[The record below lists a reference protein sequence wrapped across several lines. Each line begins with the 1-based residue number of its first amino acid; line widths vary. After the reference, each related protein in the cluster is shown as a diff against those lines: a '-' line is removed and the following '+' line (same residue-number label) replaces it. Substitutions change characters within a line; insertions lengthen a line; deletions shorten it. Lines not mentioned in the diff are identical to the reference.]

1 MKDFFNK
8 ETLDNIKQFCA
19 ENKKYVGVAG
29 VLVGLILILIVVVA
43 GGNNGRQS
51 NTEAGSQTE
60 ISVKDFEFEKDYTN
74 DAKDDISTLLADY
87 YKAYV
92 GDDLDTLGKLAT
104 PMSDNE
110 KSYIGVVSQYYESVN
125 DITPY
130 TKNGL
135 KKGTYFVSVKNSI
148 KFTGVDTQAP
158 TLDFFYIETDK
169 DGKLFINNVYS
180 NFNRTY
186 CENELDDDIMELIS
200 KYTASSEFADLHEEV
215 QKAYEQAVGSDANL
229 KTMLETTLT
238 GAIKQWYTSS
248 GIANLKKSDADTQT
262 TEADTQQADDAS
274 QSGDQQT
281 TDANAGQTADQQT
294 TDANAGQTTDQQTT
308 DTNAA
313 NQQTAEQPQAPA
325 EYQVELFLD
334 MAWNLEAVKQQG
346 VAAHQRHFLEREFGK
361 NRADRLQPVMQ
372 EAYRLAYI
380 RKPEFMGNTRTEEK
394 DPKFKVI
401 SDLPWSEQ
409 EINERLAAY
418 RQLSDKVEQEWHALP
433 AQKKETYFQLVKYP
447 VQAAAQMNN
456 KLLTAQLARHGKADW
471 ADSDRAYDS
480 IVSLTKRY
488 NTTKWN
494 RMMDFQPRRL
504 PVFNRVER
512 KALSSGLPEKRQAVY
527 TWNGADCAEG
537 VSAICEGLGYEGKAV
552 AVSKN
557 KELTFEFTAW
567 ETDSVEVE
575 VRLLPNHPVE
585 GERLRFTISLDGSAT
600 EAVSYETKG
609 RSEEWKENVLCNQA
623 VRRMVL
629 PVARKASHRLIFTAL
644 DEGVVLD
651 QIYLYMP
658 RIK

>member
-104 PMSDNE
+104 PVSDNE

-274 QSGDQQT
+274 LSG
-281 TDANAGQTADQQT
+281 DQQT

-325 EYQVELFLD
+325 EYQVVTKDVVKVRDGASTDAKELGL
-334 MAWNLEAVKQQG
+334 LKEQVT
-346 VAAHQRHFLEREFGK
+346 LT
-361 NRADRLQPVMQ
+361 
-372 EAYRLAYI
+372 AYGTEGDWTIVSYSAGTNGRAYI
-380 RKPEFMGNTRTEEK
+380 KTENLQT
-394 DPKFKVI
+394 VG
-401 SDLPWSEQ
+401 Q
-409 EINERLAAY
+409 
-418 RQLSDKVEQEWHALP
+418 
-433 AQKKETYFQLVKYP
+433 
-447 VQAAAQMNN
+447 
-456 KLLTAQLARHGKADW
+456 
-471 ADSDRAYDS
+471 
-480 IVSLTKRY
+480 
-488 NTTKWN
+488 
-494 RMMDFQPRRL
+494 
-504 PVFNRVER
+504 
-512 KALSSGLPEKRQAVY
+512 
-527 TWNGADCAEG
+527 
-537 VSAICEGLGYEGKAV
+537 
-552 AVSKN
+552 
-557 KELTFEFTAW
+557 
-567 ETDSVEVE
+567 
-575 VRLLPNHPVE
+575 
-585 GERLRFTISLDGSAT
+585 
-600 EAVSYETKG
+600 
-609 RSEEWKENVLCNQA
+609 
-623 VRRMVL
+623 
-629 PVARKASHRLIFTAL
+629 
-644 DEGVVLD
+644 
-651 QIYLYMP
+651 
-658 RIK
+658 

>member
-1 MKDFFNK
+1 MGNYV
-8 ETLDNIKQFCA
+8 DNIKQFCA

-158 TLDFFYIETDK
+158 TLDFFYIETGK

-186 CENELDDDIMELIS
+186 CENALDDDIMELIS

-248 GIANLKKSDADTQT
+248 GIANLKKSDADYDAVCIFD
-262 TEADTQQADDAS
+262 ADNIVDKNFIKNMNKKLCQGEDVVQGYRDIKNP
-274 QSGDQQT
+274 
-281 TDANAGQTADQQT
+281 TDSWVTAGYAIFYWTMHRF
-294 TDANAGQTTDQQTT
+294 
-308 DTNAA
+308 
-313 NQQTAEQPQAPA
+313 
-325 EYQVELFLD
+325 Y
-334 MAWNLEAVKQQG
+334 
-346 VAAHQRHFLEREFGK
+346 H
-361 NRADRLQPVMQ
+361 
-372 EAYRLAYI
+372 
-380 RKPEFMGNTRTEEK
+380 
-394 DPKFKVI
+394 
-401 SDLPWSEQ
+401 
-409 EINERLAAY
+409 
-418 RQLSDKVEQEWHALP
+418 
-433 AQKKETYFQLVKYP
+433 
-447 VQAAAQMNN
+447 
-456 KLLTAQLARHGKADW
+456 LARYNIGLSPLLNGTGFMVRFDILKPNGW
-471 ADSDRAYDS
+471 
-480 IVSLTKRY
+480 VSG
-488 NTTKWN
+488 W
-494 RMMDFQPRRL
+494 MD
-504 PVFNRVER
+504 
-512 KALSSGLPEKRQAVY
+512 G
-527 TWNGADCAEG
+527 
-537 VSAICEGLGYEGKAV
+537 
-552 AVSKN
+552 
-557 KELTFEFTAW
+557 
-567 ETDSVEVE
+567 
-575 VRLLPNHPVE
+575 
-585 GERLRFTISLDGSAT
+585 
-600 EAVSYETKG
+600 
-609 RSEEWKENVLCNQA
+609 
-623 VRRMVL
+623 
-629 PVARKASHRLIFTAL
+629 
-644 DEGVVLD
+644 
-651 QIYLYMP
+651 
-658 RIK
+658 

>member
-8 ETLDNIKQFCA
+8 ETLDNIKQFCT

-92 GDDLDTLGKLAT
+92 GDDLDILGKLAT

-186 CENELDDDIMELIS
+186 CENALDDDIMELIS
-200 KYTASSEFADLHEEV
+200 KYTASSEFADLHKEV

-294 TDANAGQTTDQQTT
+294 TDANA
-308 DTNAA
+308 A

-325 EYQVELFLD
+325 EYQVVTKDVVKVRDGASTDAKELGL
-334 MAWNLEAVKQQG
+334 LKEQVT
-346 VAAHQRHFLEREFGK
+346 LT
-361 NRADRLQPVMQ
+361 
-372 EAYRLAYI
+372 AYGTEGDWTIVSYSAGTNGRAYI
-380 RKPEFMGNTRTEEK
+380 KTENLQT
-394 DPKFKVI
+394 VG
-401 SDLPWSEQ
+401 Q
-409 EINERLAAY
+409 
-418 RQLSDKVEQEWHALP
+418 
-433 AQKKETYFQLVKYP
+433 
-447 VQAAAQMNN
+447 
-456 KLLTAQLARHGKADW
+456 
-471 ADSDRAYDS
+471 
-480 IVSLTKRY
+480 
-488 NTTKWN
+488 
-494 RMMDFQPRRL
+494 
-504 PVFNRVER
+504 
-512 KALSSGLPEKRQAVY
+512 
-527 TWNGADCAEG
+527 
-537 VSAICEGLGYEGKAV
+537 
-552 AVSKN
+552 
-557 KELTFEFTAW
+557 
-567 ETDSVEVE
+567 
-575 VRLLPNHPVE
+575 
-585 GERLRFTISLDGSAT
+585 
-600 EAVSYETKG
+600 
-609 RSEEWKENVLCNQA
+609 
-623 VRRMVL
+623 
-629 PVARKASHRLIFTAL
+629 
-644 DEGVVLD
+644 
-651 QIYLYMP
+651 
-658 RIK
+658 

>member
-281 TDANAGQTADQQT
+281 TDANAGQT
-294 TDANAGQTTDQQTT
+294 TDQQTT
-308 DTNAA
+308 GTNAA

-325 EYQVELFLD
+325 EYQVVTKDVVKVRDGASTDAKELGL
-334 MAWNLEAVKQQG
+334 LKEQVT
-346 VAAHQRHFLEREFGK
+346 LT
-361 NRADRLQPVMQ
+361 
-372 EAYRLAYI
+372 AYGTEGDWTIVSYSAGTNGRAYI
-380 RKPEFMGNTRTEEK
+380 KTENLQT
-394 DPKFKVI
+394 VG
-401 SDLPWSEQ
+401 Q
-409 EINERLAAY
+409 
-418 RQLSDKVEQEWHALP
+418 
-433 AQKKETYFQLVKYP
+433 
-447 VQAAAQMNN
+447 
-456 KLLTAQLARHGKADW
+456 
-471 ADSDRAYDS
+471 
-480 IVSLTKRY
+480 
-488 NTTKWN
+488 
-494 RMMDFQPRRL
+494 
-504 PVFNRVER
+504 
-512 KALSSGLPEKRQAVY
+512 
-527 TWNGADCAEG
+527 
-537 VSAICEGLGYEGKAV
+537 
-552 AVSKN
+552 
-557 KELTFEFTAW
+557 
-567 ETDSVEVE
+567 
-575 VRLLPNHPVE
+575 
-585 GERLRFTISLDGSAT
+585 
-600 EAVSYETKG
+600 
-609 RSEEWKENVLCNQA
+609 
-623 VRRMVL
+623 
-629 PVARKASHRLIFTAL
+629 
-644 DEGVVLD
+644 
-651 QIYLYMP
+651 
-658 RIK
+658 

>member
-19 ENKKYVGVAG
+19 ENKKYVGVAAI
-29 VLVGLILILIVVVA
+29 LIGLILILIVVVA
-43 GGNNGRQS
+43 GGHNDRRS
-51 NTEAGSQTE
+51 DTESGSQEE

-74 DAKDDISTLLADY
+74 DAKNDISTLLADY

-158 TLDFFYIETDK
+158 TLDFFYIETGK

-274 QSGDQQT
+274 QSS
-281 TDANAGQTADQQT
+281 DQQT

-325 EYQVELFLD
+325 EYQVVTKDVVKVRDGASTDAKELGL
-334 MAWNLEAVKQQG
+334 LKEQVT
-346 VAAHQRHFLEREFGK
+346 LT
-361 NRADRLQPVMQ
+361 
-372 EAYRLAYI
+372 AYGTEGDWTIVSYSAGTNGRAYI
-380 RKPEFMGNTRTEEK
+380 KTENLQT
-394 DPKFKVI
+394 VG
-401 SDLPWSEQ
+401 Q
-409 EINERLAAY
+409 
-418 RQLSDKVEQEWHALP
+418 
-433 AQKKETYFQLVKYP
+433 
-447 VQAAAQMNN
+447 
-456 KLLTAQLARHGKADW
+456 
-471 ADSDRAYDS
+471 
-480 IVSLTKRY
+480 
-488 NTTKWN
+488 
-494 RMMDFQPRRL
+494 
-504 PVFNRVER
+504 
-512 KALSSGLPEKRQAVY
+512 
-527 TWNGADCAEG
+527 
-537 VSAICEGLGYEGKAV
+537 
-552 AVSKN
+552 
-557 KELTFEFTAW
+557 
-567 ETDSVEVE
+567 
-575 VRLLPNHPVE
+575 
-585 GERLRFTISLDGSAT
+585 
-600 EAVSYETKG
+600 
-609 RSEEWKENVLCNQA
+609 
-623 VRRMVL
+623 
-629 PVARKASHRLIFTAL
+629 
-644 DEGVVLD
+644 
-651 QIYLYMP
+651 
-658 RIK
+658 

>member
-158 TLDFFYIETDK
+158 TLDFFYIETGK

-229 KTMLETTLT
+229 K
-238 GAIKQWYTSS
+238 
-248 GIANLKKSDADTQT
+248 KSDADTQT

-274 QSGDQQT
+274 QTADQQT
-281 TDANAGQTADQQT
+281 TDANAGQTADQQTTDANAGQTTDQQT

-325 EYQVELFLD
+325 EYQVVTKDVVKVRDGASTDAKELGL
-334 MAWNLEAVKQQG
+334 LKEQVT
-346 VAAHQRHFLEREFGK
+346 LT
-361 NRADRLQPVMQ
+361 
-372 EAYRLAYI
+372 AYGTEGDWTIVSYSAGTNGRAYI
-380 RKPEFMGNTRTEEK
+380 KTENLQT
-394 DPKFKVI
+394 VG
-401 SDLPWSEQ
+401 Q
-409 EINERLAAY
+409 
-418 RQLSDKVEQEWHALP
+418 
-433 AQKKETYFQLVKYP
+433 
-447 VQAAAQMNN
+447 
-456 KLLTAQLARHGKADW
+456 
-471 ADSDRAYDS
+471 
-480 IVSLTKRY
+480 
-488 NTTKWN
+488 
-494 RMMDFQPRRL
+494 
-504 PVFNRVER
+504 
-512 KALSSGLPEKRQAVY
+512 
-527 TWNGADCAEG
+527 
-537 VSAICEGLGYEGKAV
+537 
-552 AVSKN
+552 
-557 KELTFEFTAW
+557 
-567 ETDSVEVE
+567 
-575 VRLLPNHPVE
+575 
-585 GERLRFTISLDGSAT
+585 
-600 EAVSYETKG
+600 
-609 RSEEWKENVLCNQA
+609 
-623 VRRMVL
+623 
-629 PVARKASHRLIFTAL
+629 
-644 DEGVVLD
+644 
-651 QIYLYMP
+651 
-658 RIK
+658 

>member
-8 ETLDNIKQFCA
+8 ETLDNIKRFCA

-169 DGKLFINNVYS
+169 NGKLFINNVYS

-281 TDANAGQTADQQT
+281 TDANAGQT
-294 TDANAGQTTDQQTT
+294 TDQQTT

-325 EYQVELFLD
+325 EYQVVTKDVVKVRDGASTDAKELGL
-334 MAWNLEAVKQQG
+334 LKEQVT
-346 VAAHQRHFLEREFGK
+346 LT
-361 NRADRLQPVMQ
+361 
-372 EAYRLAYI
+372 AYGTEGDWTIVSYSAGTNGRAYI
-380 RKPEFMGNTRTEEK
+380 KTENLQT
-394 DPKFKVI
+394 VG
-401 SDLPWSEQ
+401 Q
-409 EINERLAAY
+409 
-418 RQLSDKVEQEWHALP
+418 
-433 AQKKETYFQLVKYP
+433 
-447 VQAAAQMNN
+447 
-456 KLLTAQLARHGKADW
+456 
-471 ADSDRAYDS
+471 
-480 IVSLTKRY
+480 
-488 NTTKWN
+488 
-494 RMMDFQPRRL
+494 
-504 PVFNRVER
+504 
-512 KALSSGLPEKRQAVY
+512 
-527 TWNGADCAEG
+527 
-537 VSAICEGLGYEGKAV
+537 
-552 AVSKN
+552 
-557 KELTFEFTAW
+557 
-567 ETDSVEVE
+567 
-575 VRLLPNHPVE
+575 
-585 GERLRFTISLDGSAT
+585 
-600 EAVSYETKG
+600 
-609 RSEEWKENVLCNQA
+609 
-623 VRRMVL
+623 
-629 PVARKASHRLIFTAL
+629 
-644 DEGVVLD
+644 
-651 QIYLYMP
+651 
-658 RIK
+658 

>member
-104 PMSDNE
+104 PVSDNE

-158 TLDFFYIETDK
+158 TLDFFYIETGK

-248 GIANLKKSDADTQT
+248 GIADLKKSDADTQT
-262 TEADTQQADDAS
+262 TEADDAS

-281 TDANAGQTADQQT
+281 TDANAGQTTDQQT
-294 TDANAGQTTDQQTT
+294 TDANAGQTT

-325 EYQVELFLD
+325 EYQVVTKDVVKVRDGASTDAKELGL
-334 MAWNLEAVKQQG
+334 LKEQVT
-346 VAAHQRHFLEREFGK
+346 LT
-361 NRADRLQPVMQ
+361 
-372 EAYRLAYI
+372 AYGTEGDWTIVSYSAGTNGRAYI
-380 RKPEFMGNTRTEEK
+380 KTENLQT
-394 DPKFKVI
+394 VG
-401 SDLPWSEQ
+401 Q
-409 EINERLAAY
+409 
-418 RQLSDKVEQEWHALP
+418 
-433 AQKKETYFQLVKYP
+433 
-447 VQAAAQMNN
+447 
-456 KLLTAQLARHGKADW
+456 
-471 ADSDRAYDS
+471 
-480 IVSLTKRY
+480 
-488 NTTKWN
+488 
-494 RMMDFQPRRL
+494 
-504 PVFNRVER
+504 
-512 KALSSGLPEKRQAVY
+512 
-527 TWNGADCAEG
+527 
-537 VSAICEGLGYEGKAV
+537 
-552 AVSKN
+552 
-557 KELTFEFTAW
+557 
-567 ETDSVEVE
+567 
-575 VRLLPNHPVE
+575 
-585 GERLRFTISLDGSAT
+585 
-600 EAVSYETKG
+600 
-609 RSEEWKENVLCNQA
+609 
-623 VRRMVL
+623 
-629 PVARKASHRLIFTAL
+629 
-644 DEGVVLD
+644 
-651 QIYLYMP
+651 
-658 RIK
+658 

>member
-215 QKAYEQAVGSDANL
+215 GSDANL

-294 TDANAGQTTDQQTT
+294 TDANAGQTTD
-308 DTNAA
+308 TNAA

-325 EYQVELFLD
+325 EYQVVTKDVVKVRDGASTDAKELGL
-334 MAWNLEAVKQQG
+334 LKEQVT
-346 VAAHQRHFLEREFGK
+346 LT
-361 NRADRLQPVMQ
+361 
-372 EAYRLAYI
+372 AYGTEGDWTIVSYSAGTNGRAYI
-380 RKPEFMGNTRTEEK
+380 KTENLQT
-394 DPKFKVI
+394 VG
-401 SDLPWSEQ
+401 Q
-409 EINERLAAY
+409 
-418 RQLSDKVEQEWHALP
+418 
-433 AQKKETYFQLVKYP
+433 
-447 VQAAAQMNN
+447 
-456 KLLTAQLARHGKADW
+456 
-471 ADSDRAYDS
+471 
-480 IVSLTKRY
+480 
-488 NTTKWN
+488 
-494 RMMDFQPRRL
+494 
-504 PVFNRVER
+504 
-512 KALSSGLPEKRQAVY
+512 
-527 TWNGADCAEG
+527 
-537 VSAICEGLGYEGKAV
+537 
-552 AVSKN
+552 
-557 KELTFEFTAW
+557 
-567 ETDSVEVE
+567 
-575 VRLLPNHPVE
+575 
-585 GERLRFTISLDGSAT
+585 
-600 EAVSYETKG
+600 
-609 RSEEWKENVLCNQA
+609 
-623 VRRMVL
+623 
-629 PVARKASHRLIFTAL
+629 
-644 DEGVVLD
+644 
-651 QIYLYMP
+651 
-658 RIK
+658 